1 MVIPKISWCFVW
13 PLRGAGSYPP
23 HVRDLLV
30 NHISY
35 TTSYK
40 RGKQVLVVRAITV
53 LGTGQKW
60 WPGAARATCPVP
72 SLFLAHCC
80 SIGTLCEVSPWCG
93 CLLVARKE
101 AFWTPVMGSGCGSL
115 LWGSTAAFCPCGFLL
130 MRLVLCKAVSWC
142 SQKIYAPSLF
152 ET

>member
-1 MVIPKISWCFVW
+1 MFRVTFTWSRISSTLCERPSGHSDFLHNIIQKGQASVSGQSNSSVRVLAKSDGQVQPG
-13 PLRGAGSYPP
+13 PLALHPACALPAAAAS
-23 HVRDLLV
+23 
-30 NHISY
+30 
-35 TTSYK
+35 
-40 RGKQVLVVRAITV
+40 VLSPA
-53 LGTGQKW
+53 
-60 WPGAARATCPVP
+60 P
-72 SLFLAHCC
+72 
-80 SIGTLCEVSPWCG
+80 CEVSPWCG